1 MSISHIV
8 WKFFNFIITLN
19 IKVLLLV
26 LNTKEVL
33 HLILCCEVYLFPSL
47 SPPPKKKEKK
57 TIPESNFRESEI
69 SQVFKKISAEKSEKN
84 FPSGVNDLIT

>member
-33 HLILCCEVYLFPSL
+33 HLILCCEVYPFPSL
-47 SPPPKKKEKK
+47 LPPQKKKKRKRYLRATFEKAK
-57 TIPESNFRESEI
+57 LAKFLKKFLQRK
-69 SQVFKKISAEKSEKN
+69 VKKI
-84 FPSGVNDLIT
+84 FLPG